1 MDAEGRVSR
10 RPLEQ
15 ELVSRG
21 VRMTHQRRL
30 LVQIIQGA
38 DGHLD
43 AVALWQRAKDQDPTI
58 NKVTVYRTLA
68 MLKKHGLVDELDLMH
83 LEGGKH
89 YYEAKTTR
97 DHIHL
102 ACIKCGRIQEFESS
116 LFEKLKGQ
124 IERERQF
131 RISTVRVEAGGR
143 LRPLQVTECKCQ
155 RQCQPLNLHLTAFRL
170 LLSLLGGAGVS
181 PKSLWIL
188 SKMLS
193 LLALHHGGAGGGIQV
208 VANGFDFHFPARQ
221 QFVKGNGRSPG
232 GRARCRQMPSGPSDS
247 TRILPAPSAMRC
259 EVRP

>member
-1 MDAEGRVSR
+1 MEADANVSR

-30 LVQIIQGA
+30 LVQIIQSA

-43 AVALWQRAKDQDPTI
+43 ALGLWQRAMQQDPTL
-58 NKVTVYRTLA
+58 NKVTVYRTLG
-68 MLKKHGLVDELDLMH
+68 MLKKLGLVDELDLMH

-102 ACIKCGRIQEFESS
+102 ACTKCGRIQEFESS

-131 RISTVRVEAGGR
+131 RIGIVRVEAGGLCDR
-143 LRPLQVTECKCQ
+143 CQ
-155 RQCQPLNLHLTAFRL
+155 
-170 LLSLLGGAGVS
+170 
-181 PKSLWIL
+181 
-188 SKMLS
+188 
-193 LLALHHGGAGGGIQV
+193 
-208 VANGFDFHFPARQ
+208 
-221 QFVKGNGRSPG
+221 
-232 GRARCRQMPSGPSDS
+232 
-247 TRILPAPSAMRC
+247 
-259 EVRP
+259 E

>member
-1 MDAEGRVSR
+1 MEPEERVTR
-10 RPLEQ
+10 RPLER

-43 AVALWQRAKDQDPTI
+43 AIELWRRAKAEDPTL

-68 MLKKHGLVDELDLMH
+68 MLKKYGLVDELDLMH

-102 ACIKCGRIQEFESS
+102 ACLKCGRIQEFESS

-124 IERERQF
+124 IEREQQF
-131 RISTVRVEAGGR
+131 RINTVRVEAGGVCDR
-143 LRPLQVTECKCQ
+143 CK
-155 RQCQPLNLHLTAFRL
+155 
-170 LLSLLGGAGVS
+170 
-181 PKSLWIL
+181 
-188 SKMLS
+188 
-193 LLALHHGGAGGGIQV
+193 
-208 VANGFDFHFPARQ
+208 
-221 QFVKGNGRSPG
+221 
-232 GRARCRQMPSGPSDS
+232 
-247 TRILPAPSAMRC
+247 
-259 EVRP
+259 